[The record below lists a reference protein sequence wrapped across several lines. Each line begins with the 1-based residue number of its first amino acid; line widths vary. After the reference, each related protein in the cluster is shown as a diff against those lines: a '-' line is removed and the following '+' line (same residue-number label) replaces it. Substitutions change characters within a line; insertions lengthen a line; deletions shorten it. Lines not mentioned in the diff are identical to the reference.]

1 MQDSDSGEQELY
13 IYNIA
18 GSKNKIFDL
27 KMKFVRCNQTF
38 SDTVCQ
44 DEVGFDGIF
53 LAGNAN
59 YVTSI

>member
-27 KMKFVRCNQTF
+27 KMIFVRCNPIS

-44 DEVGFDGIF
+44 DEVGFEGIF
-53 LAGNAN
+53 WQE
-59 YVTSI
+59 TRIM

>member
-1 MQDSDSGEQELY
+1 MIVVNRNY

-27 KMKFVRCNQTF
+27 KMIFVRCNQTF

-44 DEVGFDGIF
+44 DEVGFNGKF
-53 LAGNAN
+53 LAGNTS
-59 YVTSI
+59 YVKSI